1 MFVTMLKFSTER
13 CVRSPELVGRNTDCA
28 KAIDLSAN
36 VAYQLAAWLAHRST
50 HSDTTE
56 LS

>member
-1 MFVTMLKFSTER
+1 MFRNDAKFSSER